1 MTPLGSSL
9 SGVAARL
16 ITRYGAPMV
25 LSKTEA
31 ASYDPATGSVTGTP
45 SDHPLLGIVESV
57 SAAFVGG
64 LVQNGDLL
72 VTVAEN
78 ACMGGAGSAV
88 QESLA
93 AQGITLPVL
102 QLGLPDRFSEH
113 GETKALLSECGLDSG
128 AIIRAVENRCT
139 DMDCMAPSLHV
150 K

>member
-72 VTVAEN
+72 VTVAGEDL
-78 ACMGGAGSAV
+78 S
-88 QESLA
+88 
-93 AQGITLPVL
+93 GIRPAP
-102 QLGLPDRFSEH
+102 GD
-113 GETKALLSECGLDSG
+113 LLRIDGTAHDVVNVTTIATG
-128 AIIRAVENRCT
+128 T
-139 DMDCMAPSLHV
+139 DPLLFRLLV
-150 K
+150 RR